1 MKPFD
6 YLLLLAAVMLGL
18 ALSDLAVSTQRLL
31 DAGRRVRWDAL
42 SPLAALVAILKI
54 VAQWWAWFQGEQ
66 LSAHLTFEMFLGIL
80 LSAGLLFLL
89 AATALP
95 DAVPGEGIDL
105 ARYYASTRR
114 RFWSLFALHFFF
126 SNGILAWVQVRL
138 TGAHFSLASPVLLA
152 LPLALA
158 LAWFSA
164 RWLHVVGLLG
174 FIALYVVQDFGRTL
188 AG

>member
-6 YLLLLAAVMLGL
+6 YLLLLAAVVLGL
-18 ALSDLAVSTQRLL
+18 ALCDLAISTQRLL
-31 DAGRRVRWDAL
+31 NAGRRVRWDVY

-54 VAQWWAWFQGEQ
+54 VAQWWAWFAGEQ
-66 LSAHLTFEMFLGIL
+66 LSANLTFEMFVGIL

-95 DAVPGEGIDL
+95 DEVPGEGIDL
-105 ARYYASTRR
+105 ARYYAATSR
-114 RFWSLFALHFFF
+114 RFWSLFALHFVA
-126 SNGILAWVQVRL
+126 SNAVFAWVQTRL
-138 TGAHFSLASPVLLA
+138 TGAHGI
-152 LPLALA
+152 
-158 LAWFSA
+158 
-164 RWLHVVGLLG
+164 GLTG

>member
-6 YLLLLAAVMLGL
+6 YLLLLAAVVLGL

-31 DAGRRVRWDAL
+31 NAGRRVRWDL
-42 SPLAALVAILKI
+42 FSPLAALVAILKI

-66 LSAHLTFEMFLGIL
+66 LSAQLTFEMFVGVLF
-80 LSAGLLFLL
+80 SAGLLFLL

-95 DAVPGEGIDL
+95 DDVPAAGIDL
-105 ARYYASTRR
+105 ACYYASTSR
-114 RFWSLFALHFFF
+114 RFWSLFALHFVV
-126 SNGILAWVQVRL
+126 SNGVLAWVQIRL
-138 TGAHFSLASPVLLA
+138 TGAHFSLVSPFVLA
-152 LPLALA
+152 LPLAVV
-158 LAWFSA
+158 LAWVPA
-164 RWLHVVGLLG
+164 RWLHGLGLLG